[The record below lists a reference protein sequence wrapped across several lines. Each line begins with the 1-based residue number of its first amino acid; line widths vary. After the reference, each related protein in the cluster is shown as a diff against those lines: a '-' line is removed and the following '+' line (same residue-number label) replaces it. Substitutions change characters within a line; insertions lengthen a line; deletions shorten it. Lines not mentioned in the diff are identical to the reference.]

1 MYLSRNATYTKPNC
15 NIFKTPSQKIKYT
28 GCPKKKKRSPTS
40 NFDYSQMTW
49 SFEVTCILF
58 WSLFISR
65 SNDIPFT
72 IVKHKAALDQ
82 LQKGFQ
88 ILDCWTR
95 LRTKQTSLKV
105 SFYTMKRRFLFSN
118 FPCLSVNIFVC
129 KFVYIVHTD

>member
-1 MYLSRNATYTKPNC
+1 MQTL
-15 NIFKTPSQKIKYT
+15 
-28 GCPKKKKRSPTS
+28 
-40 NFDYSQMTW
+40 
-49 SFEVTCILF
+49 ILHA
-58 WSLFISR
+58 
-65 SNDIPFT
+65 T